1 MRARIGFTAVLVLS
15 GCDRHEPRTHHVAIR
30 DMQFV
35 PADVSVSVGDTIIW
49 TNEDIVPHTVTSA
62 ARSGFDSAAIES
74 KRQWRHV
81 VAVTGDYSY
90 VCSFHPTMHGTI
102 TAR

>member
-1 MRARIGFTAVLVLS
+1 MRAPIGLWAVLVLS
-15 GCDRHEPRTHHVAIR
+15 GCDKHEPHTHHVAIR

-35 PADVSVSVGDTIIW
+35 PADLSVSVGDTIVW
-49 TNEDIVPHTVTSA
+49 TNEDIVPHTVTA
-62 ARSGFDSAAIES
+62 AGFDSTAIES
-74 KRQWRHV
+74 KQQWRHV